1 MTHPL
6 HEILASWSGR
16 WRYPRLARAVHTGE
30 PLDDPL
36 VTRGIL
42 AGLAAPLSVTE
53 GIEQLIADGELALV
67 DDLLAEEDTA
77 ASVWTEIPAA
87 ARHRIEEA
95 LAGAHRNRRAAI
107 DQETATLVE
116 RARRANLSLGS
127 QPLTAGPA
135 DDIAAAFATTKR
147 LVEEAEDALR
157 AELLAETRSKALDPD
172 HAAAVEACIVAG
184 EFPTA
189 RQLLRSKVT
198 DGYSGGPATVARPPL
213 WDSALGRD
221 LDVVLLHYR
230 PNVRPPL
237 PPHLAR
243 VTEVDSAGQE
253 VVDTLR
259 HLAAHLDAPTA
270 GAFATALG
278 RLLGEDVRS
287 PVTALEDGFATTLVG
302 LGDAR
307 LPGFRLTRRA
317 GMPLWVAG
325 PHTPPPAELA
335 RPVIWF
341 VRDVGHPERTPPE
354 AEGDGGT
361 AVLTAAQLLALLARP
376 ARGTVRSTPTYRINL
391 LRHLVPQLA
400 HAQLTSPDDGI
411 VLDSGAAPR
420 EALAWFLD
428 LCGVAADAVVIDI
441 LLYETGG
448 HPAVLREVLSRLL
461 TPLPAH
467 TRRLE
472 LRALDAIRSAGIR
485 EAVRRQALGTLDP
498 EDRAVL
504 GIAYTLHRAEPFGE
518 DDLLTDLPL
527 MGVTEEAGERVA
539 RQITPARSL
548 SRLQTAGLLQRD
560 KQTYTTLDSGL
571 GALLAEGAETL
582 AREALR
588 ELSERSEDA
597 QAHARTALAEQAVA
611 TIGHRNDN
619 IVAGVIGDLREVAQA
634 ADGQTRGMVDRLID
648 QVRQLSGEQYRQALE
663 EYGQPPAPLDL
674 DELTRSLTR
683 RVEFNTGVR
692 IRHFSDGPG
701 PRQVHAVRS
710 YIEIS
715 LENLLVNAVQAVR
728 AAPPDLPLI
737 TMKVHTAQSGPEG
750 EDGQWC
756 VVDVED
762 NGPGLTAEERTVLL
776 GGGEFSRHGSAG
788 SGLRSARQMIRE
800 SGGTVDI
807 LTHSALGGAHL
818 RVWLP
823 CLTAPAGTPTPDA
836 SGPDGGEPP
845 A

>member
-1 MTHPL
+1 MTHAL
-6 HEILASWSGR
+6 HQILASWPGR
-16 WRYPRLARAVHTGE
+16 WRYPRLARAVHTGG
-30 PLDDPL
+30 PLDDRA
-36 VTRGIL
+36 VTDSIL
-42 AGLAAPLSVTE
+42 AGIAEPLSVTE
-53 GIEQLIADGELALV
+53 GIGHLIADGELAVV
-67 DDLLAEEDTA
+67 DELFAGEDATA
-77 ASVWTEIPAA
+77 SIWTGIPAA
-87 ARHRIEEA
+87 ARHRVEEA
-95 LAGAHRNRRAAI
+95 LADAHRARQAAI
-107 DQETATLVE
+107 DQETATLIE
-116 RARRANLSLGS
+116 RARRAGLGLGS
-127 QPLTAGPA
+127 RLTTAGTP
-135 DDIAAAFATTKR
+135 DDTAAALASTRR
-147 LVEEAEDALR
+147 LVEEAEGALR
-157 AELLAETRSKALDPD
+157 AELLAETDAASLDPH
-172 HAAAVEACIVAG
+172 HAAAVKACVEAG

-189 RQLLRSKVT
+189 RQLLRAKVT

-213 WDSALGRD
+213 WESALGRD
-221 LDVVLLHYR
+221 LDIVLLHYR

-243 VTEVDSAGQE
+243 VTEVDAAGQE

-287 PVTALEDGFATTLVG
+287 PVTPMGDGFATTLVG

-317 GMPLWVAG
+317 GLPLWVAG

-335 RPVIWF
+335 GPVIWF

-354 AEGDGGT
+354 GAGDGGGT
-361 AVLTAAQLLALLARP
+361 AVLTATQLLALLARP
-376 ARGTVRSTPTYRINL
+376 ARGTNRSAPTYRINL

-467 TRRLE
+467 SRRLE
-472 LRALDAIRSAGIR
+472 LPALEAIRGAGTRDAI
-485 EAVRRQALGTLDP
+485 RRQALIALEP
-498 EDRAVL
+498 EDRAIL
-504 GIAYTLHRAEPFGE
+504 GIAYTLHRGEPFGE

-539 RQITPARSL
+539 RQLAPDRSL
-548 SRLQTAGLLQRD
+548 SRLQNAGLLRRD
-560 KQTYTTLDSGL
+560 RQTYATLDSGL

-588 ELSERSEDA
+588 ELSERAEDA

-648 QVRQLSGEQYRQALE
+648 QVKQLSGEQYRQALE

-674 DELTRSLTR
+674 DEVTRALAR
-683 RVEFNTGVR
+683 RVEFTTGVR
-692 IRHFSDGPG
+692 IRHSGEGPL
-701 PRQVHAVRS
+701 RVHAVRS

-715 LENLLVNAVQAVR
+715 LENLLVNAVQALR
-728 AAPPDLPLI
+728 AAPPDLPLV
-737 TMKVHTAQSGPEG
+737 TMRIHTAETGPEG
-750 EDGQWC
+750 QDGQWC

-762 NGPGLTAEERTVLL
+762 NGPGLTDDERTVLL
-776 GGGEFSRHGSAG
+776 GGGAFSRHGSAG

-823 CLTAPAGTPTPDA
+823 RLVAATGQEAPDVDVRPD
-836 SGPDGGEPP
+836 DGRPP
-845 A
+845 E